1 MAALGVAQLQRAA
14 RTWAL
19 TSCPQCSPRGPPPRR
34 CPGRAR
40 LVGLPRWLKL
50 TCWACHLR
58 ALAAAGEPCVALCT
72 QKCLAVGLHH
82 VLRDFLRTEL

>member
-1 MAALGVAQLQRAA
+1 M
-14 RTWAL
+14 
-19 TSCPQCSPRGPPPRR
+19 
-34 CPGRAR
+34 
-40 LVGLPRWLKL
+40 KL

-58 ALAAAGEPCVALCT
+58 ALAAAGEPCVAFCT